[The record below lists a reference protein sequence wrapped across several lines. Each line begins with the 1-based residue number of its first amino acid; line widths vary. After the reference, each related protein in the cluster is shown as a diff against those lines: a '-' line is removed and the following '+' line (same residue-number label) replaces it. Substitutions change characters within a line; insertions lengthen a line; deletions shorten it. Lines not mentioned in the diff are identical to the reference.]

1 MKKTIPHFRLLFF
14 GITTVLVLL
23 LGVQTYMLYDKVKS
37 DDKAGLELAETEMDR
52 AQAEFTNRLNE
63 LTEIT
68 EALATQITNE
78 ELDSLGIM
86 NALESAMKA
95 NKDVFGFGV
104 GYEPNTFSDN
114 RRLFGPFFIRPDDKI
129 QLQLIEDSYDYST
142 KGWYTRPLHNG
153 AAWFEPPY
161 FGQVAQTMMAEYSV
175 PFYGKDSL
183 GNKVPIGIVFLDYS
197 LHDVTKAV
205 NALDLGKSGYG
216 FIFSEGGVM
225 VAHPIAENIQS
236 KKTLDEFVKEWDN
249 ENIKTLF
256 NDLNIGGKPYV
267 DIINPE
273 NEAKC
278 RMFFKEIEGSNWRL
292 GAVFLEDAF
301 KTNSEYL
308 HKAMIRIIVLVVLL
322 LLSLITWRMYLHDF
336 NGHFFVK
343 ALPFIIVVLIFA
355 IVAVWSARTSQA
367 YNVFQQDNS
376 YPITDETGLHK
387 FLSDQDSL
395 TKYYHEP
402 EVIKIPTGVFIK
414 HIEFD
419 GSHNIRLSGMVWQ
432 KYDSTTLAKGIDP
445 GVFFMTTA
453 PDAEVLDIT
462 ETYRKQVK
470 DQLVIGWHFRVEV
483 REQMFY
489 GLYPLD
495 RERISLKIEHPDMS
509 KNIQLIPDLESYET
523 IIATGLPGLDKD
535 VVLPEWNSE
544 QTYYDFQ
551 KHTYNT
557 NFGVL
562 SELDNDYK
570 YDLGFNVVL
579 KRKFLWP
586 FMGNIIPLS
595 TICVLLFL
603 SLVSISKNQTVN
615 KGIVF
620 SGFGLLE
627 LCAAFLFVAIL
638 THIDLRSDLVVNYI
652 IYMDYFYFHV
662 YFAIILCA
670 IAAVLYNSAAYKK
683 RMYYVML
690 IYWPAILGS
699 LFVSTVFVFY

>member
-1 MKKTIPHFRLLFF
+1 
-14 GITTVLVLL
+14 
-23 LGVQTYMLYDKVKS
+23 MLYDKIQS
-37 DDKAGLELAETEMDR
+37 DDEAGLELA
-52 AQAEFTNRLNE
+52 QAEMNHADAEFSKRLDE
-63 LTEIT
+63 LTKIT
-68 EALATQITNE
+68 DALAEKISKG

-86 NALESAMKA
+86 QELEATMKA

-104 GYEPNTFSDN
+104 GYEPNTFNDN
-114 RRLFGPFFIRPDDKI
+114 RRLFGPFFIRPNDQI
-129 QLQLIEDSYDYST
+129 ELQLIEDSYDYST
-142 KGWYTRPLHNG
+142 KDWYTRPLNKG

-197 LHDVTKAV
+197 LHDITKAV

-225 VAHPIAENIQS
+225 VAHPITENVQAQ
-236 KKTLDEFVKEWDN
+236 KTIDQFVQDWEN

-256 NDLNIGGKPYV
+256 DDLAVNDKPYA

-273 NEAKC
+273 NSAKC
-278 RMFFKEIEGSNWRL
+278 RMFFKEIEGSKWRL

-308 HKAMIRIIVLVVLL
+308 HKAIIRIIVLVVFLL
-322 LLSLITWRMYLHDF
+322 LALVTWRMSLHHF

-343 ALPFIIVVLIFA
+343 ALPLIITLLVVS
-355 IVAVWSARTSQA
+355 IVAVWSARTSQS
-367 YNVFQQDNS
+367 YNVYQQKNS
-376 YPITDETGLHK
+376 YPITDKTGLQK

-395 TKYYHEP
+395 CEFYHEP
-402 EVIKIPTGVFIK
+402 EVTKVPTGVFIK

-432 KYDSTTLAKGIDP
+432 KYDSVTLEKGIVP

-453 PDAEVLDIT
+453 PDAEVLNIT
-462 ETYRKQVK
+462 ETYRKQVNH
-470 DQLVIGWHFRVEV
+470 QLVIGWHFRVEV
-483 REQMFY
+483 REPMFY

-495 RERISLKIEHPDMS
+495 RERISLKVEHPDMS
-509 KNIQLIPDLESYET
+509 KNVQLIPDLEAYDK

-562 SELDNDYK
+562 SEVDNDYK

-603 SLVSISKNQTVN
+603 SLVSISRNQTIN
-615 KGIVF
+615 KGIIF

-638 THIDLRSDLVVNYI
+638 THIDLRSNLVVNYI

-662 YFAIILCA
+662 YFAIILCS
-670 IAAVLYNSAAYKK
+670 IAAVLYNKAEYKK
-683 RMYYVML
+683 RMYYLML
-690 IYWPAILGS
+690 IFWPSILGS
-699 LFVSTVFVFY
+699 LFLFTVFVFY